1 MQRQYSYNSN
11 QPGCGGCLLIFILL
25 LLATGGWQA
34 VGNLL
39 YVLIYSGL
47 FGVVVL
53 FAAFFGFT
61 RYIQSRAAAY
71 AKSQTESHNR
81 FVFLLVNILVSI
93 AKADG
98 HFTKSELRTML
109 NFFQHS
115 LHYNQDQM
123 YWVKQLIKDAR
134 EVDQDLDALLT
145 EFRNNF
151 AYEPRLILLELIYQ
165 IVFTKKPVNDGELN
179 LARKIGQFL
188 GIQQYERQSME
199 SKYRYGY
206 GYQQQR
212 RAGGVG
218 ADNGYAEQQ
227 YYAVLGVEQGADFAT
242 IKKAYR
248 KLSMQY
254 HPDKVAHLGDE
265 FKGVAEEKMK
275 EINGAYDYF
284 RKKFGE
290 S

>member
-1 MQRQYSYNSN
+1 MQRQYAYTSNNN
-11 QPGCGGCLLIFILL
+11 QPGCGGCLLIIILL

-34 VGNLL
+34 VGSFIST
-39 YVLIYSGL
+39 LIYIVL
-47 FGVVVL
+47 FGGITL

-61 RYIQSRAAAY
+61 KYVQSRATAY
-71 AKSQTESHNR
+71 AQSQTESHNR
-81 FVFLLVNILVSI
+81 FVSLLVNILVCV

-115 LHYNQDQM
+115 LYYNQEQM
-123 YWVKQLIKDAR
+123 YWVKQLIKEAR
-134 EVDQDLDALLT
+134 DTDQDLEELLT

-151 AYEPRLILLELIYQ
+151 AYEPRLILLELVYQ
-165 IVFTKKPVNDGELN
+165 IVFTKKPVNEEELH

-188 GIQQYERQSME
+188 RVSDYERQTIE
-199 SKYRYGY
+199 NKYRYG
-206 GYQQQR
+206 QQHHSTS
-212 RAGGVG
+212 GGVP
-218 ADNGYAEQQ
+218 AEQR
-227 YYAVLGVEQGADFAT
+227 YYAVLGVEKGADFAA
-242 IKKAYR
+242 IKKSYR

-254 HPDKVAHLGDE
+254 HPDKVAHLGEE

-275 EINGAYDYF
+275 EINAAYDYF
-284 RKKFGE
+284 RKKFGG

>member
-11 QPGCGGCLLIFILL
+11 QPGCGGCLLIVILI

-34 VGNLL
+34 VGSFFS
-39 YVLIYSGL
+39 VLVYSVL
-47 FGVVVL
+47 FGGLIL

-61 RYIQSRAAAY
+61 KYIQRRATAY
-71 AKSQTESHNR
+71 AQSQTESHNR
-81 FVFLLVNILVSI
+81 FVFLLVNILVCV
-93 AKADG
+93 AKVDG

-115 LHYNQDQM
+115 LHYNQEQM
-123 YWVKQLIKDAR
+123 YWVKQLIKEAS
-134 EVDQDLDALLT
+134 ETDQDLDTLLT
-145 EFRNNF
+145 EFRDSF

-165 IVFTKKPVNDGELN
+165 LIFAKKPVNEEELN
-179 LARKIGQFL
+179 LARKIGDFL
-188 GIQQYERQSME
+188 SIREYERQTIE
-199 SKYRYGY
+199 NKYRYGHQ
-206 GYQQQR
+206 YQR
-212 RAGGVG
+212 GAAGGG
-218 ADNGYAEQQ
+218 APSEQQ
-227 YYAVLGVEQGADFAT
+227 YCTVLGVTSDTEFPE

-275 EINGAYDYF
+275 EINAAYDYF
-284 RKKFGE
+284 RKKFEG

>member
-1 MQRQYSYNSN
+1 MEYRQEKK
-11 QPGCGGCLLIFILL
+11 PGCGGCLLILILILLVTGGWSAVGSFFSVILYSGFIGILL
-25 LLATGGWQA
+25 LG
-34 VGNLL
+34 
-39 YVLIYSGL
+39 
-47 FGVVVL
+47 
-53 FAAFFGFT
+53 AAFFGFS
-61 RYIQSRAAAY
+61 RYIQSRAATY
-71 AKSQTESHNR
+71 EQSQTESHNR

-93 AKADG
+93 AKSDG
-98 HFTKSELRTML
+98 HFTRSELRTML

-134 EVDQDLDALLT
+134 DTEQNLDQLLT
-145 EFRNNF
+145 EFRTGF

-165 IVFTKKPVNDGELN
+165 LIYSKKPVLEKELD
-179 LARKIGQFL
+179 LARKIGVFL
-188 GIQQYERQSME
+188 QISQYERQTIE
-199 SKYRYGY
+199 NKYRYGHQP
-206 GYQQQR
+206 GDLGG
-212 RAGGVG
+212 AGS
-218 ADNGYAEQQ
+218 EKR
-227 YYAVLGVEQGADFAT
+227 YYTVLGVTKGDDFAV

-275 EINGAYDYF
+275 EINAAYDYL

-290 S
+290 

>member
-1 MQRQYSYNSN
+1 MQRQYSYTSN
-11 QPGCGGCLLIFILL
+11 QPGCGGCLLIVILL

-34 VGNLL
+34 VGDFFSFL
-39 YVLIYSGL
+39 VFFVL
-47 FGVVVL
+47 FGGLLL
-53 FAAFFGFT
+53 FTAFFGFAK
-61 RYIQSRAAAY
+61 YIQSRAAAY
-71 AKSQTESHNR
+71 EQSQTETHNR
-81 FVFLLVNILVSI
+81 FVFLLVNILVCI

-109 NFFQHS
+109 NFFQNS
-115 LHYNQDQM
+115 LRYNQEQM
-123 YWVKQLIKDAR
+123 YWVKQQIKEAR
-134 EVDQDLDALLT
+134 DVEQDLDTLLT
-145 EFRNNF
+145 EFRSSF
-151 AYEPRLILLELIYQ
+151 AYEPRLILLELVYQ
-165 IVFTKKPVNDGELN
+165 LIFTKKPADEAELN

-188 GIQQYERQSME
+188 DIRQYERQSME
-199 SKYRYGY
+199 NKYRYGY
-206 GYQQQR
+206 GQQQQQR
-212 RAGGVG
+212 AGSTGPG
-218 ADNGYAEQQ
+218 NGYAEQQ
-227 YYAVLGVEQGADFAT
+227 YYAVLGVEQGADFAA

-275 EINGAYDYF
+275 EINAAYDHF

>member
-1 MQRQYSYNSN
+1 MQRQYNYTSK
-11 QPGCGGCLLIFILL
+11 QPGCGGCLLIIIIL

-34 VGNLL
+34 VGDF
-39 YVLIYSGL
+39 VSFLIFFVL
-47 FGVVVL
+47 FGGLLL
-53 FAAFFGFT
+53 FTAFFGFSK
-61 RYIQSRAAAY
+61 YIQSRAATY
-71 AKSQTESHNR
+71 AQSQTESHNR

-109 NFFQHS
+109 NFFQNS
-115 LHYNQDQM
+115 LRYNQEQM
-123 YWVKQLIKDAR
+123 YWVKEQIKEAR
-134 EVDQDLDALLT
+134 DIDQDLDALLV
-145 EFRNNF
+145 EFRDNF

-165 IVFTKKPVNDGELN
+165 IVFSKKPVNEEELN

-206 GYQQQR
+206 YGRKQGSTGTGPSTAQ
-212 RAGGVG
+212 
-218 ADNGYAEQQ
+218 AEQH
-227 YYAVLGVEQGADFAT
+227 YYAVLGVEQGADFAA
-242 IKKAYR
+242 IKKSYR

-275 EINGAYDYF
+275 EINAAYDYF
-284 RKKFGE
+284 RKKLGG

>member
-1 MQRQYSYNSN
+1 MQRQYSSNSN
-11 QPGCGGCLLIFILL
+11 QPGCGGCLLIVILI

-34 VGNLL
+34 VGSFFS
-39 YVLIYSGL
+39 VLVYTGI
-47 FGVVVL
+47 FGVL
-53 FAAFFGFT
+53 LLTAAFFGFT
-61 RYIQSRAAAY
+61 RYIKSRAAAY
-71 AKSQTESHNR
+71 EQSQTESHNR
-81 FVFLLVNILVSI
+81 FVFLLVNILVYV

-98 HFTKSELRTML
+98 RFTKSELRTML

-123 YWVKQLIKDAR
+123 YWIKQLIKDAR
-134 EVDQDLDALLT
+134 DDDQNLEALLT
-145 EFRNNF
+145 EFRNSF

-165 IVFTKKPVNDGELN
+165 LIFTKKPVNEGELV
-179 LARKIGQFL
+179 LARKIGNFL
-188 GIQQYERQSME
+188 GIREYERQTIE
-199 SKYRYGY
+199 NKYRYGHK
-206 GYQQQR
+206 YQGG
-212 RAGGVG
+212 AGGGG
-218 ADNGYAEQQ
+218 APSEQQ
-227 YYAVLGVEQGADFAT
+227 YCTVLGVTSETEFPA

-275 EINGAYDYF
+275 EINAAYDYF
-284 RKKFGE
+284 RKKYDG